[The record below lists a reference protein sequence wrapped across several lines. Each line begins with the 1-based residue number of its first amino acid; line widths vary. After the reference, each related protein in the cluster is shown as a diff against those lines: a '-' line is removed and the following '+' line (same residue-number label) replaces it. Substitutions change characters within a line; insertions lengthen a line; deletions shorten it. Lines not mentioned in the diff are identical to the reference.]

1 MAATMRAAQLVG
13 PGRALELTEVP
24 RPVASPGEALVRVAA
39 CGFCHTD
46 LHYLDHGVLTAK
58 PPPVTLGHEISGT
71 VEAVGTPLEEDRIG
85 QRVLVPAVLPCG
97 RCGFC
102 RSGRENICPDLRMLG
117 NHLDGGFAEFV
128 RVPVRDLVPL
138 PPEIDLER
146 GAVIADALTT
156 PYHAVVHRAR
166 VRSGEWVA
174 VVGCGGVGI
183 NAVQFAAAA
192 GANVLA
198 VDLRAERLETA
209 RRLGA
214 VETVDP
220 AGVED
225 LGREVRRR
233 TGGGVDVALE
243 AVGTPKTVLAA
254 LSTLRRGGRLCVLGY
269 SDLTVALPL
278 NRLMFFE
285 YEIVGSLGCR
295 PVDYP
300 RVIELVRRGRVQVD
314 PVVTMRRPLAEV
326 NAAADD
332 LRQGRGLR
340 TIIVP

>member
-285 YEIVGSLGCR
+285 YEIVGSLG
-295 PVDYP
+295 
-300 RVIELVRRGRVQVD
+300 RVQVD

>member
-1 MAATMRAAQLVG
+1 MAATMRAAVFLG
-13 PGRALELTEVP
+13 PGRPMEVVDVP
-24 RPVASPGEALVRVAA
+24 RPDPAAGEARVRVAA

-46 LHYLDHGVLTAK
+46 LHYLDHGVGTAK
-58 PPPVTLGHEISGT
+58 PPPLILGHEISGT
-71 VEAVGTPLEEDRIG
+71 VEAVGAPRDAGRVGE
-85 QRVLVPAVLPCG
+85 RVLAPAVLPCG
-97 RCGFC
+97 ACGYC

-117 NHLDGGFAEFV
+117 NHVDGGFAEYV
-128 RVPVRDLVPL
+128 IVPVRDLVRL
-138 PPEIDLER
+138 PPGIDLR
-146 GAVIADALTT
+146 KGAVIADALTT

-183 NAVQFAAAA
+183 NAVQFAVAA

-198 VDLRAERLETA
+198 VDLRPEKLEVA

-214 VETVDP
+214 AETLDP
-220 AGVED
+220 TGVAD
-225 LGREVRRR
+225 VGREVRRR
-233 TGGGVDVALE
+233 TGGGADVALE
-243 AVGTPKTVLAA
+243 AVGSPTTVLTA
-254 LSTLRRGGRLCVLGY
+254 LATLRRGGRLCVVGY
-269 SDLTVALPL
+269 SDASVALPL
-278 NRLMFFE
+278 HRLMFFE

-300 RVIELVRRGRVQVD
+300 RVVEMVERGRVSLD
-314 PVVTMRRPLAEV
+314 AVVTGERGLDRIAE
-326 NAAADD
+326 AAEE